1 MLKKSEFERKKQ
13 LLVLG
18 ASILLIGAGLYL
30 FNRITSPE
38 REVSVPKI
46 ELEEETRKD
55 EERILK
61 EVYGKKILEL
71 ETKIEELKRM
81 LKEKEGKEEVPL
93 RIPPPVSQV
102 PQPQQPIQPISPP
115 PPPPPPPE
123 KPRVK
128 VLENLIEVVKPPKDE
143 KREELKEEKKEVS
156 KKVIIPKG
164 SFVKAV
170 LLSGLDAPA
179 GGKAISNPHPVLLKI
194 TDKAILPNFWKVD
207 IKDCFFLGFG
217 YGDLSSE
224 RAYIRIENLSCVKED
239 GSVVEKKVEGFVA
252 GEDGKEGLR
261 GRVVTR
267 QGALL
272 ARALVA
278 GFLEGISQ
286 AFAQSNTSVIVSPQG
301 ALTTVKPS
309 QVFSVGI
316 SGGFAKAAE
325 KLADFYMKLATQMF
339 PVIEINAGRKVDVV
353 FLSSVSF
360 GGEDEGSDSTSESSS

>member
-1 MLKKSEFERKKQ
+1 MLKKSEFEKRKQ
-13 LLVLG
+13 LIVLG
-18 ASILLIGAGLYL
+18 ASILLIGAGIYL
-30 FNRITSPE
+30 FDRMTSPK

-46 ELEEETRKD
+46 ELETKED
-55 EERILK
+55 EEKILK

-81 LKEKEGKEEVPL
+81 LEEERKKKEEVPL
-93 RIPPPVSQV
+93 RIPPPVSQTPV
-102 PQPQQPIQPISPP
+102 QAPQPTSPL
-115 PPPPPPPE
+115 PPPPPPE
-123 KPRVK
+123 KPERPQVK
-128 VLENLIEVVKPPKDE
+128 VLENLIEVVKPPK
-143 KREELKEEKKEVS
+143 EERKVEIKEEKKQVS
-156 KKVIIPKG
+156 EKVVIPKG

-179 GGKAISNPHPVLLKI
+179 GGKAIANPHPVLLKI

-207 IKDCFFLGFG
+207 VKDCFLLGFG

-239 GSVVEKKVEGFVA
+239 GTVIEKKVEGFVA

-301 ALTTVKPS
+301 ALTTIKPS
-309 QVFSVGI
+309 QVFSVGVA
-316 SGGFAKAAE
+316 GGFAKAAE

-360 GGEDEGSDSTSESSS
+360 GGKDEGSNSSSEHSS